1 MRIDTLLGS
10 LIGAFVIY
18 GVVAACSSGAGAGLL
33 ADAGL
38 IDGSGNDAKSEGPV
52 PEAEAAPADCAQW
65 EFQVRVA
72 PALNTPVN
80 TGNWEPVGGNLTNSS
95 TGETEIFMRR
105 CVP

>member
-1 MRIDTLLGS
+1 MRIDTALGS
-10 LIGAFVIY
+10 LLGAFVIY

-38 IDGSGNDAKSEGPV
+38 IDGSGNDGKSGGPV

-65 EFQVRVA
+65 EFQVIEA

-80 TGNWEPVGGNLTNSS
+80 TGGWEPVGGNLTNTA
-95 TGETEIFMRR
+95 TGNTEIFLRR